1 MIVFVVSLALLMEA
15 VDTTAINTAIPA
27 MATSLA
33 VHPIDLKLAL
43 ISYLL
48 SLAIFIPISG
58 WMADKFGIKRV
69 FMTAIVIFI
78 LSSIWCGFS
87 KTLAHLVLAR
97 LLQGLGGSLMLPL
110 GRLILLRTFP
120 RHEFINV
127 MSRVAL
133 AGALGLMLGP
143 VLGGFFTHY
152 LSWEWIFWI
161 NVPAGIVAIIV
172 AYLWLEP
179 SPPKAVPR
187 LDKMGFVLFSMG
199 LAGLTFGLSE
209 IGETTAHK
217 VIALNT
223 LLLSVLL
230 LGLYIVHSRRKAHPI
245 VNGALFQSRP
255 FRISVLGNLLSR
267 LGFGGL
273 PFLLPLLLQI
283 GLDYSPQD
291 AGILIAPIALG
302 ILLIKPF
309 SLKILRYLGFKRLL
323 IYNTFAVSLCLISFS
338 AINSN
343 TSLFFIIL
351 LTFFFGF
358 LSTLQYSGMNTLA
371 YAEVTP
377 EQLSGAT
384 SIMSTM
390 QQVSQ
395 SFGVAISAIFLR
407 YFSMGLKL
415 TLSDFHH
422 AFIGIGLITLC
433 SMIIFLRLKPEDGLQ
448 LIKEAGHKP
457 PTV

>member
-87 KTLAHLVLAR
+87 KTLVHLVLAR

-127 MSRVAL
+127 MSRTAL

-143 VLGGFFTHY
+143 VLGGFLTHY

-199 LAGLTFGLSE
+199 LAGLTFGLSDL
-209 IGETTAHK
+209 GETAAHK

-245 VNGALFQSRP
+245 VNSALFQSRP
-255 FRISVLGNLLSR
+255 FRISVRRQSLL
-267 LGFGGL
+267 
-273 PFLLPLLLQI
+273 
-283 GLDYSPQD
+283 
-291 AGILIAPIALG
+291 
-302 ILLIKPF
+302 
-309 SLKILRYLGFKRLL
+309 
-323 IYNTFAVSLCLISFS
+323 
-338 AINSN
+338 
-343 TSLFFIIL
+343 
-351 LTFFFGF
+351 
-358 LSTLQYSGMNTLA
+358 
-371 YAEVTP
+371 
-377 EQLSGAT
+377 
-384 SIMSTM
+384 
-390 QQVSQ
+390 
-395 SFGVAISAIFLR
+395 
-407 YFSMGLKL
+407 
-415 TLSDFHH
+415 DF
-422 AFIGIGLITLC
+422 
-433 SMIIFLRLKPEDGLQ
+433 
-448 LIKEAGHKP
+448 
-457 PTV
+457 V

>member
-1 MIVFVVSLALLMEA
+1 
-15 VDTTAINTAIPA
+15 
-27 MATSLA
+27 
-33 VHPIDLKLAL
+33 
-43 ISYLL
+43 
-48 SLAIFIPISG
+48 
-58 WMADKFGIKRV
+58 
-69 FMTAIVIFI
+69 
-78 LSSIWCGFS
+78 
-87 KTLAHLVLAR
+87 
-97 LLQGLGGSLMLPL
+97 
-110 GRLILLRTFP
+110 
-120 RHEFINV
+120 
-127 MSRVAL
+127 
-133 AGALGLMLGP
+133 
-143 VLGGFFTHY
+143 LGGFFTHY